1 MAQNYYGILGVSKG
15 ASDEEIK
22 RAYRRLAHQHHPDK
36 PGGDEKKFKEINEA
50 YQTLSDKQ
58 KRGQYDQYGQTF
70 EQAQSQG
77 GGGFGGGAQGFGGF
91 ADMFRDGNFS
101 AQGGPASGWE
111 FGGEGFGDIFS
122 DLFTGGRSRGGRGGR
137 RAKKGEDVAIDIELT
152 LEEVFSGIEREIN
165 LYKRMICPSCKGSG
179 AEVGSKVVNCAT
191 CKGSGEIR
199 QTCRTILGSF
209 AQISTCPDC
218 GGAGKS
224 VERKCRTCGGDG
236 RVKET
241 VPIKLNIPKG
251 VEDGMT
257 LTLQGAGE
265 AGSKG
270 SASGDLY
277 VNVHIK
283 PHKHFNRQNADIV
296 YEAEINY
303 TQAAL
308 GAKIDVPT
316 IEGIAVLTVPAGIE
330 SGKVIR
336 MTGKGMPRMDSYG
349 RGDQYVKIKIKTP
362 KSLTRRQRELLEELN
377 KEGI

>member
-1 MAQNYYGILGVSKG
+1 MAKDYYEILGIGKG

-22 RAYRRLAHQHHPDK
+22 RAYRRLAQKHHPDK

-50 YQTLSDKQ
+50 YQVLSDKQ

-70 EQAQSQG
+70 EQAQAQG
-77 GGGFGGGAQGFGGF
+77 RGGFGGAQGFGGF
-91 ADMFRDGNFS
+91 EDIFRGAGGEGINF
-101 AQGGPASGWE
+101 E

-122 DLFTGGRSRGGRGGR
+122 DLFGGGRSARGGK

-152 LEEVFSGIEREIN
+152 LEESFSGIEKEIN
-165 LYKRMICPSCKGSG
+165 LYKRAVCPTCKGSG
-179 AEVGSKVVNCAT
+179 AEAGSKTVNCAT
-191 CKGSGEIR
+191 CKGTGEIR
-199 QTCRTILGSF
+199 QTRRTILGSF
-209 AQISTCPDC
+209 AQVSTCPDC
-218 GGAGKS
+218 GGEGKTI
-224 VERKCRTCGGDG
+224 EKKCKACGGDG
-236 RVKET
+236 RVKES

-265 AGSKG
+265 AGPKG

-277 VNVHIK
+277 VNIHIK
-283 PHKHFNRQNADIV
+283 PHKHFNRQNSDII
-296 YEAEINY
+296 YEAEISFS
-303 TQAAL
+303 QASL

-316 IEGIAVLTVPAGIE
+316 IEGTAVLSVPSGIE

-336 MTGKGMPRMDSYG
+336 MSGKGMPRMDSNS

-362 KSLTRRQRELLEELN
+362 KSLTKRQRELLEELG
-377 KEGI
+377 KEGL